1 MADVFKS
8 GLIRKTTTSGLL
20 KAPVFCVAAAL
31 LLSAC
36 SKDQEINAF
45 VEPTVPADQL
55 YNEALANI
63 DAGDSVQAKR
73 KLQKLDRQHPFSKFA
88 RQSGI
93 MSTYLAYRGGRY
105 TEAVTNGKRFV
116 GLYPAHDEAPYIQ
129 YLIGMSYHKQ
139 LVDVTR
145 DQKAAKN
152 SYRAMNELVT
162 RYPESEYVEDA
173 RRKMRI
179 ARDQLAGKE
188 MLVGRYYLER
198 REHLAAINR
207 FRTVVETYQETR
219 HIEEALARLTEAY
232 FALGLVSEAQT
243 AAAVLGHNFPE
254 SQWYKDS
261 YALLEKG
268 GLRPLANQGSWITR
282 AAKSI
287 VGIQNT

>member
-8 GLIRKTTTSGLL
+8 GLNRKTSKGGLL
-20 KAPVFCVAAAL
+20 KAPLFCVAAAL

-36 SKDQEINAF
+36 SKDQDINAF

-88 RQSGI
+88 RQSGV
-93 MSTYLAYRGGRY
+93 MSTYLAYRGGNY

-116 GLYPAHDEAPYIQ
+116 GLYPSHEEAPYVQ
-129 YLIGMSYHKQ
+129 YLIGMSHHKR

-145 DQKAAKN
+145 DQKAARD

-162 RYPESEYVEDA
+162 RYPDSEYVEDA

-243 AAAVLGHNFPE
+243 AAAVMGHNFHE

-282 AAKSI
+282 AAKTI
-287 VGIQNT
+287 IGVRNT